1 MKQKKLI
8 VSKNCKLTQL
18 QTKTHK
24 ANKNTKQTHSNLNM
38 VLSGYARLR
47 YCNNFIPPDIQAHLR
62 KNIGKN
68 NRVVVA
74 DYLVGDNA
82 KHNPVLPKHLNQKI
96 NQLDIHEK
104 ERFVQQCKNMLTKS
118 EKETNYTARI
128 IMVIQF
134 FRYLNMREDYISLR
148 FANGAISK
156 CNELLYDIQN
166 MERKYKEGIPFEGTE
181 QQAQEFNEV
190 KLKKARF
197 EILQCME
204 KLLEYREQN
213 TT

>member
-1 MKQKKLI
+1 
-8 VSKNCKLTQL
+8 
-18 QTKTHK
+18 
-24 ANKNTKQTHSNLNM
+24 M

-47 YCNNFIPPDIQAHLR
+47 YCNNFIPPDIQVHLS

-68 NRVVVA
+68 NRVVLA
-74 DYLVGDNA
+74 DYLIGDNA
-82 KHNPVLPKHLNQKI
+82 KHNPALPKHLNQKI
-96 NQLDIHEK
+96 NQLDIHQK

-134 FRYLNMREDYISLR
+134 FRYLNMREDYISLH
-148 FANGAISK
+148 FANCTIDK
-156 CNELLYDIQN
+156 CNALLYDIQN
-166 MERKYKEGIPFEGTE
+166 MERKYKEGIPSAGTE
-181 QQAQEFNEV
+181 QKAQEFNEV

>member
-1 MKQKKLI
+1 
-8 VSKNCKLTQL
+8 
-18 QTKTHK
+18 
-24 ANKNTKQTHSNLNM
+24 M

-47 YCNNFIPPDIQAHLR
+47 YCNNFIPTDIQAHLS

-74 DYLVGDNA
+74 DYLIGDNA

-118 EKETNYTARI
+118 EKETNYTSRI

-166 MERKYKEGIPFEGTE
+166 MERKYKEGIPFTGTE
-181 QQAQEFNEV
+181 QQAKEFNQI
-190 KLKKARF
+190 KLKKARS

-204 KLLEYREQN
+204 KLLQYRQQN

>member
-1 MKQKKLI
+1 METLINYKQ
-8 VSKNCKLTQL
+8 
-18 QTKTHK
+18 
-24 ANKNTKQTHSNLNM
+24 KNTKQKHSNLNM

-47 YCNNFIPPDIQAHLR
+47 YCNHFIPTDIQAHLS

-74 DYLVGDNA
+74 DYLIGDNA
-82 KHNPVLPKHLNQKI
+82 KHNPALPKHLNQKI
-96 NQLDIHEK
+96 NQLNIK
-104 ERFVQQCKNMLTKS
+104 ETARFVQQCKNMLIKM
-118 EKETNYTARI
+118 EKEKNYTVRI

-134 FRYLNMREDYISLR
+134 FRYLNMREDYISLH
-148 FANGAISK
+148 FANCTIDK
-156 CNELLYDIQN
+156 CNALLYDIQN
-166 MERKYKEGIPFEGTE
+166 MERKYKEKVTPPYNTRSQSKLKSEK
-181 QQAQEFNEV
+181 EFNQI

-204 KLLEYREQN
+204 KLLHYRQQN